1 MPVSQ
6 TWQVYETCQVYI
18 GRLFMAQEIT
28 PILITDLTEAV
39 AGGGGR
45 WRWPPMLLLLPSVLV
60 TLLFLFYPLAFIILM
75 SFTEKDSFLTTAGST
90 YTWQNYADMVSRY
103 GPNVS
108 ITLQL
113 AGLATLVD
121 LIFGF
126 PFAYILV
133 RKVRY
138 RDIVRGFM
146 VFPMFGAL
154 YIAFGMRFILLP
166 GGGLSPLL
174 EAIGVQGV
182 QLLYGMPSV
191 VFAMAIFT
199 FPFMVMNIG
208 AALSNVD
215 PVLEETSVCLG
226 AKPWQT
232 FWRVILPLTRSGVIA
247 GMLMCFGWNIGA
259 FAEPLLLGTLN
270 EQRTLAWTLYQRGVV
285 QLDYGL
291 ATAMGVILMIIAFTV
306 NYASLRYS
314 RGALVQ

>member
-1 MPVSQ
+1 
-6 TWQVYETCQVYI
+6 
-18 GRLFMAQEIT
+18 MAQDIAPAISTNLADAALVER
-28 PILITDLTEAV
+28 
-39 AGGGGR
+39 R
-45 WRWPPMLLLLPSVLV
+45 WQLRPALLLLPAVLI
-60 TLLFLFYPLAFIILM
+60 TLFFLFYPLAFIVLM
-75 SFTEKDSFLTTAGST
+75 SFTEKDSFLSLAGST
-90 YTWQNYADMVSRY
+90 YTWQNYIEMIGRY
-103 GPNVS
+103 APNVGV
-108 ITLQL
+108 TVQL

-154 YIAFGMRFILLP
+154 YIAFGLRFILLP
-166 GGGLSPLL
+166 GGWLTPVFDALGL
-174 EAIGVQGV
+174 QGV
-182 QLLYGMPSV
+182 QFLYGLPSV

-199 FPFMVMNIG
+199 FPFMVMNVG

-215 PVLEETSVCLG
+215 PVLEEASVCLG

-232 FWRVILPLTRSGVIA
+232 FWRVVLPLTRSGLIA
-247 GMLMCFGWNIGA
+247 GMLMCFGWNVGA
-259 FAEPLLLGTLN
+259 FAEPLLLGTLA

-291 ATAMGVILMIIAFTV
+291 STTMGVVLMILAFTV

-314 RGALVQ
+314 RGGLV

>member
-1 MPVSQ
+1 
-6 TWQVYETCQVYI
+6 
-18 GRLFMAQEIT
+18 MAQEMA
-28 PILITDLTEAV
+28 PAVAAEITDLSDADQRFTGWQTV
-39 AGGGGR
+39 I
-45 WRWPPMLLLLPSVLV
+45 MLLPAALV
-60 TLLFLFYPLAFIILM
+60 VSLFLFYPLAFIIML
-75 SFTEKDSFLTTAGST
+75 SFTTGDSFLSTQGAIYTAE
-90 YTWQNYADMVSRY
+90 NYFNLAGRY
-103 GPNVS
+103 APNVWVT
-108 ITLQL
+108 IKL
-113 AGLATLVD
+113 AGLATLAD

-166 GGGLSPLL
+166 GGWLSPLFNLLGL
-174 EAIGVQGV
+174 EGVQI
-182 QLLYGMPSV
+182 LYGLPSV

-215 PVLEETSVCLG
+215 PILEEASVCLG

-232 FWRVILPLTRSGVIA
+232 FWRVLLPLTRSGVLA
-247 GMLMCFGWNIGA
+247 GILMCFGWNIGA
-259 FAEPLLLGTLN
+259 FAEPLLLGSLD
-270 EQRTLAWTLYQRGVV
+270 EQRALAWTLYQRGVV

-291 ATAMGVILMIIAFTV
+291 ATAIGVVLMIIAFTV
-306 NYASLRYS
+306 NYTSLRYS

>member
-1 MPVSQ
+1 MAQDVAGAI
-6 TWQVYETCQVYI
+6 TTNVADTALVERRWQVKPV
-18 GRLFMAQEIT
+18 
-28 PILITDLTEAV
+28 
-39 AGGGGR
+39 
-45 WRWPPMLLLLPSVLV
+45 LLLLPSILMTV
-60 TLLFLFYPLAFIILM
+60 LFLFYPLAFIILM
-75 SFTEKDSFLTTAGST
+75 SFTQKDSFLSLAGPT
-90 YTWQNYADMVSRY
+90 YTWQNYADMIGRY
-103 GPNVS
+103 APNVGVT
-108 ITLQL
+108 IQL

-138 RDIVRGFM
+138 RDVVRGFM

-154 YIAFGMRFILLP
+154 YIAFGLRFILLP
-166 GGGLSPLL
+166 GGWLTPLFDALGL
-174 EAIGVQGV
+174 QGV
-182 QLLYGMPSV
+182 QFLYGLPSV

-199 FPFMVMNIG
+199 FPFMVMNVG

-215 PVLEETSVCLG
+215 PVLEEASVCLG

-232 FWRVILPLTRSGVIA
+232 FWRVILPLTRSGLIA
-247 GMLMCFGWNIGA
+247 GMLMCFGWNVGA
-259 FAEPLLLGTLN
+259 FAEPLLLGSLN

-291 ATAMGVILMIIAFTV
+291 STTMGVVLMILAFTV

-314 RGALVQ
+314 RGGLV

>member
-1 MPVSQ
+1 
-6 TWQVYETCQVYI
+6 
-18 GRLFMAQEIT
+18 MAQDIAPVIT
-28 PILITDLTEAV
+28 TDITDIDTAER
-39 AGGGGR
+39 R
-45 WRWPPMLLLLPSVLV
+45 WQLKPALLLLPSILI
-60 TLLFLFYPLAFIILM
+60 TLLFLFYPLAFIVLM
-75 SFTEKDSFLTTAGST
+75 SFTEKDSFLSLAGPT
-90 YTWQNYADMVSRY
+90 YTLKNYADMVGRY
-103 GPNVS
+103 APNVGVT
-108 ITLQL
+108 IQL

-121 LIFGF
+121 LILGF

-138 RDIVRGFM
+138 RDLVRGFM

-154 YIAFGMRFILLP
+154 YIAFGLRFILLP
-166 GGGLSPLL
+166 GGWLSPVLDL
-174 EAIGVQGV
+174 FGLQGT
-182 QLLYGMPSV
+182 QLLYGLPSV

-199 FPFMVMNIG
+199 FPFMVMNVG

-215 PVLEETSVCLG
+215 PTLEEASVCLG
-226 AKPWQT
+226 AKPWHT
-232 FWRVILPLTRSGVIA
+232 FWRVVLPLTRSGLIA
-247 GMLMCFGWNIGA
+247 GTLMCFGWNVGA

-291 ATAMGVILMIIAFTV
+291 STTMGVILMILAFTV

>member
-1 MPVSQ
+1 
-6 TWQVYETCQVYI
+6 
-18 GRLFMAQEIT
+18 MAQDIAPAIPTHLADTALSER
-28 PILITDLTEAV
+28 
-39 AGGGGR
+39 R
-45 WRWPPMLLLLPSVLV
+45 WQLRPVLLLLPAVLI
-60 TLLFLFYPLAFIILM
+60 TLLFLFYPLAFIVVM
-75 SFTEKDSFLTTAGST
+75 SFTEGGSFLSPEGATF
-90 YTWQNYADMVSRY
+90 TWQNYADMVGRY
-103 GPNVS
+103 LPNVGVT
-108 ITLQL
+108 IQL

-138 RDIVRGFM
+138 RDLVRGFM

-154 YIAFGMRFILLP
+154 YIAFGMRFVLLP
-166 GGGLSPLL
+166 GGWLTPVFEALGL
-174 EAIGVQGV
+174 QGV
-182 QLLYGMPSV
+182 QILYGLPSV

-199 FPFMVMNIG
+199 FPFMVMNVG

-215 PVLEETSVCLG
+215 PMLEEASVCLG

-232 FWRVILPLTRSGVIA
+232 FSRVVLPLTRSGLIA
-247 GMLMCFGWNIGA
+247 GMLMCFGWNVGA

-291 ATAMGVILMIIAFTV
+291 ATAMGVVLMILAFTV

-314 RGALVQ
+314 RGGLV

>member
-1 MPVSQ
+1 
-6 TWQVYETCQVYI
+6 
-18 GRLFMAQEIT
+18 MAQDIAPAIPT
-28 PILITDLTEAV
+28 HLTDAALSER
-39 AGGGGR
+39 R
-45 WRWPPMLLLLPSVLV
+45 WQLRPVLLLLPAVLI
-60 TLLFLFYPLAFIILM
+60 TLLFLFYPLAFIVVM
-75 SFTEKDSFLTTAGST
+75 SFTEKGSFLSPAGST
-90 YTWQNYADMVSRY
+90 YTWQNYADMLGRY
-103 GPNVS
+103 APNVGVT
-108 ITLQL
+108 IQL

-138 RDIVRGFM
+138 RDLVRGFM

-154 YIAFGMRFILLP
+154 YIAFGMRFLLLP
-166 GGGLSPLL
+166 GGWLTPVFEALGL
-174 EAIGVQGV
+174 QGV
-182 QLLYGMPSV
+182 QILYGMPSV

-199 FPFMVMNIG
+199 FPFMVMNVG

-215 PVLEETSVCLG
+215 PVLEEASVCLG

-232 FWRVILPLTRSGVIA
+232 FWRVVLPLTRSGLIA
-247 GMLMCFGWNIGA
+247 GMLMCFGWNVGA

-291 ATAMGVILMIIAFTV
+291 ATAMGVVLMILAFTV

>member
-1 MPVSQ
+1 
-6 TWQVYETCQVYI
+6 
-18 GRLFMAQEIT
+18 MAQDIAPVIT
-28 PILITDLTEAV
+28 TDITDTDTAER
-39 AGGGGR
+39 R
-45 WRWPPMLLLLPSVLV
+45 WQLKPALLLLPSILI
-60 TLLFLFYPLAFIILM
+60 TLLFLFYPLAFIVLM
-75 SFTEKDSFLTTAGST
+75 SFTEKDTFLSLAGPT
-90 YTWQNYADMVSRY
+90 YTLKNYADMVGRY
-103 GPNVS
+103 APNVGVT
-108 ITLQL
+108 IEL

-121 LIFGF
+121 LILGF

-154 YIAFGMRFILLP
+154 YIAFGLRFILLP
-166 GGGLSPLL
+166 GGWLSPVLDLL
-174 EAIGVQGV
+174 GLQGT
-182 QLLYGMPSV
+182 QLLYGLPSV

-199 FPFMVMNIG
+199 FPFMVMNVG

-215 PVLEETSVCLG
+215 PTLEEASVCLG

-232 FWRVILPLTRSGVIA
+232 FWRIVLPLTRSGLIA
-247 GMLMCFGWNIGA
+247 GTLMCFGWNVGA

-291 ATAMGVILMIIAFTV
+291 STTMGVILMILAFTV

>member
-1 MPVSQ
+1 
-6 TWQVYETCQVYI
+6 
-18 GRLFMAQEIT
+18 MAQDLGPT
-28 PILITDLTEAV
+28 LTTDLPQDATLTS
-39 AGGGGR
+39 R
-45 WRWPPMLLLLPSVLV
+45 WRWQPALLLLPAILTS
-60 TLLFLFYPLAFIILM
+60 LLFLFYPLLFIMVM
-75 SFTEKDSFLTTAGST
+75 SFTENESFLTPAGAT
-90 YTWQNYADMVSRY
+90 YTWQNYADLVGRY
-103 GPNVS
+103 APNVGV
-108 ITLQL
+108 TLQL

-138 RDIVRGFM
+138 RDLVRGFM

-166 GGGLSPLL
+166 GGWLTPILEGLGL
-174 EAIGVQGV
+174 QGV
-182 QLLYGMPSV
+182 QILYGLPSV

-199 FPFMVMNIG
+199 FPFMVMNVG

-215 PVLEETSVCLG
+215 PILEEASVCLG

-232 FWRVILPLTRSGVIA
+232 FWRIILPLSRSGLIA

-259 FAEPLLLGTLN
+259 FAEPLLLGSLN

-291 ATAMGVILMIIAFTV
+291 ATAMGMILMILAFTV
-306 NYASLRYS
+306 NYTSLRYS

>member
-1 MPVSQ
+1 
-6 TWQVYETCQVYI
+6 
-18 GRLFMAQEIT
+18 MAQDIASAISPASADT
-28 PILITDLTEAV
+28 ALVDR
-39 AGGGGR
+39 R
-45 WRWPPMLLLLPSVLV
+45 WQLKPVLLLLPSILMTV
-60 TLLFLFYPLAFIILM
+60 LFLFYPLAFIVLM
-75 SFTEKDSFLTTAGST
+75 SFTQKDSFLSLAGPS
-90 YTWQNYADMVSRY
+90 YTWQNYADIIGRY
-103 GPNVS
+103 APNVGV
-108 ITLQL
+108 TVQL
-113 AGLATLVD
+113 AGLATVVD

-166 GGGLSPLL
+166 GGWLTPLFDALGL
-174 EAIGVQGV
+174 QGV
-182 QLLYGMPSV
+182 QFLYGLPSV

-199 FPFMVMNIG
+199 FPFMVMNVG
-208 AALSNVD
+208 ASLSNVD
-215 PVLEETSVCLG
+215 PVLEEASVCLG

-232 FWRVILPLTRSGVIA
+232 FWRVILPLTRSGLIA
-247 GMLMCFGWNIGA
+247 GMLMCFGWNVGA
-259 FAEPLLLGTLN
+259 FAEPLLLGTLA

-291 ATAMGVILMIIAFTV
+291 ATTMGVVLMILAFTV

-314 RGALVQ
+314 RGGLV

>member
-1 MPVSQ
+1 
-6 TWQVYETCQVYI
+6 
-18 GRLFMAQEIT
+18 MAQDMT
-28 PILITDLTEAV
+28 PATV
-39 AGGGGR
+39 AELPAMPRATGR
-45 WRWPPMLLLLPSVLV
+45 FQWKRTLLLVPSVIV
-60 TLLFLFYPLAFIILM
+60 VSMFLFYPLFFIVTL
-75 SFTEKDSFLTTAGST
+75 SFTVKDSYLSSAGAIYTTE
-90 YTWQNYADMVSRY
+90 NYLNLLGRY
-103 GPNVS
+103 APNVWV
-108 ITLQL
+108 TLKL
-113 AGLATLVD
+113 AGLATIVD

-133 RKVRY
+133 RKIRY

-166 GGGLSPLL
+166 GGWMSPLFDL
-174 EAIGVQGV
+174 LGLQGV
-182 QLLYGMPSV
+182 TVLYGLPSV
-191 VFAMAIFT
+191 VFAMSIFT

-215 PVLEETSVCLG
+215 PLLEEASACLG

-232 FWRVILPLTRSGVIA
+232 FWRVLLPLSRAGVIA

-259 FAEPLLLGTLN
+259 FAEPLLLGGLE
-270 EQRTLAWTLYQRGVV
+270 EQRALAWTLYQRGVV

-291 ATAMGVILMIIAFTV
+291 ASAIGVLLMILAFTV
-306 NYASLRYS
+306 NYTSLRYS

>member
-1 MPVSQ
+1 
-6 TWQVYETCQVYI
+6 
-18 GRLFMAQEIT
+18 MAQDLA
-28 PILITDLTEAV
+28 PAITDIPYTDTAER
-39 AGGGGR
+39 R
-45 WRWPPMLLLLPSVLV
+45 WQLKPALLLLPSILIA
-60 TLLFLFYPLAFIILM
+60 LLFLFYPLGFIVLM
-75 SFTEKDSFLTTAGST
+75 SFTEKSSFLSPAGPT
-90 YTWQNYADMVSRY
+90 YTLKNYADMVGRY
-103 GPNVS
+103 APNVAVT
-108 ITLQL
+108 IQL

-121 LIFGF
+121 LILGF

-138 RDIVRGFM
+138 RDMVRGFM

-154 YIAFGMRFILLP
+154 YIAFGLRFILLP
-166 GGGLSPLL
+166 GGWLSPLL
-174 EAIGVQGV
+174 DLLGLQGT

-199 FPFMVMNIG
+199 FPFMVMNVG

-215 PVLEETSVCLG
+215 PTLEEVSICLG

-232 FWRVILPLTRSGVIA
+232 FWRVVLPLTRSGLIA
-247 GMLMCFGWNIGA
+247 GMLMCFGWNVGA

-270 EQRTLAWTLYQRGVV
+270 EQRSLAWTLYQRGVV

-291 ATAMGVILMIIAFTV
+291 ATTMGVVLMILAFTV

>member
-1 MPVSQ
+1 
-6 TWQVYETCQVYI
+6 
-18 GRLFMAQEIT
+18 MAQDIASAIS
-28 PILITDLTEAV
+28 PAPTDTALV
-39 AGGGGR
+39 DRR
-45 WRWPPMLLLLPSVLV
+45 WQLKPVLLLLPSILMTV
-60 TLLFLFYPLAFIILM
+60 LFLFYPLAFIVLM
-75 SFTEKDSFLTTAGST
+75 SFTQKDSFLSLAGPT
-90 YTWQNYADMVSRY
+90 YTWQNYAEMIGRY
-103 GPNVS
+103 APNMGV
-108 ITLQL
+108 TVQL

-121 LIFGF
+121 LILGF

-154 YIAFGMRFILLP
+154 YIAFGLRFLLLP
-166 GGGLSPLL
+166 GGWLTPLFDTLGL
-174 EAIGVQGV
+174 QGV
-182 QLLYGMPSV
+182 QFLYGLPSV

-199 FPFMVMNIG
+199 FPFMVMNVG

-215 PVLEETSVCLG
+215 PVLEEASVCLG

-232 FWRVILPLTRSGVIA
+232 FWRVILPLTRSGLIA
-247 GMLMCFGWNIGA
+247 GMLMCFGWNVGA
-259 FAEPLLLGTLN
+259 FAEPLLLGSLA

-291 ATAMGVILMIIAFTV
+291 ATTMGVVLMILAFTV

-314 RGALVQ
+314 RGGLV